1 MNTEAVWREV
11 VGDEL
16 YEDEEDRR
24 AHEELMALDNEDNL
38 SDSFEGDDD
47 FDAMDYE
54 DFERKQKLR
63 NPKVMTGACRR
74 AA

>member
-24 AHEELMALDNEDNL
+24 AHEQLMALDAEANL
-38 SDSFEGDDD
+38 SDSDADMD
-47 FDAMDYE
+47 FDAE
-54 DFERKQKLR
+54 DFNRQRKLA
-63 NPKVMTGACRR
+63 NPKVQSGGRPARK
-74 AA
+74 

>member
-24 AHEELMALDNEDNL
+24 AHEQLMALDAEANL
-38 SDSFEGDDD
+38 SDS
-47 FDAMDYE
+47 DADHG
-54 DFERKQKLR
+54 LR
-63 NPKVMTGACRR
+63 CGRL
-74 AA
+74 